1 MRWLPTPDG
10 ETTKMR
16 STAGPL
22 LRRHFTRAVA
32 VLQARRA
39 ARRLFCNYCGH
50 DLFTIPTTA
59 DRYCSDECADRE
71 LTRREFTLQIY

>member
-1 MRWLPTPDG
+1 
-10 ETTKMR
+10 MR

-39 ARRLFCNYCGH
+39 ARRLFCNYCGR